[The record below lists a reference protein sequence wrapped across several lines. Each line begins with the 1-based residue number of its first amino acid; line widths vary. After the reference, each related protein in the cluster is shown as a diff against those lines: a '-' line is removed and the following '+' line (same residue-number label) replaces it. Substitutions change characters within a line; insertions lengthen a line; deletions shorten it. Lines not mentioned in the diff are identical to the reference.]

1 MPHTSYKCVPR
12 CHITAPDRLPL
23 HPLFLPSSSPRPFLL
38 SGGRTSARCVFHGLP
53 FHFIETAI
61 RLLHCIINLATVC
74 FFHLKASF
82 LLSQHAFC
90 REVIHSKSIWSL
102 RVRDILFYCFFFS
115 PRGKQTCLLPCA
127 EYVRRAVPGDE
138 WRKMV
143 LRTWANPAS

>member
-102 RVRDILFYCFFFS
+102 RVRDILFYCFFFPQEAS
-115 PRGKQTCLLPCA
+115 KHVYYHVQSTYAGQ
-127 EYVRRAVPGDE
+127 Y
-138 WRKMV
+138 
-143 LRTWANPAS
+143 PAMSGARWC